1 MLNGFRMSQNN
12 NINICFQIRR
22 ISISTNANE
31 IILFRK

>member
-22 ISISTNANE
+22 ISISTNE